1 MAAKKPVVKKPRFEY
16 DPMRSSGS
24 TAGGADPQDSVFD
37 RTDLNDEWN
46 SQNSI
51 GDPFDSYS
59 NDILSDKGIDNFLSS
74 DSIQSFNQIQKQMD
88 FIQDVLPNIKD
99 VSERAGIV
107 NKYAP
112 QMEEAMQKL
121 ETDLETQ
128 ENKLIQKSKPLA
140 KKVIQAQKEE

>member
-1 MAAKKPVVKKPRFEY
+1 MKKTVVPAKVATKQPVKEIEEPRLDY
-16 DPMRSSGS
+16 SPMRSSGK
-24 TAGGADPQDSVFD
+24 TAGGTDPQDGVFD
-37 RTDLNDEWN
+37 TNDLKDEWT

-51 GDPFDSYS
+51 GDPFDTYS
-59 NDILSDKGIDNFLSS
+59 NDILGDKGIDNFISS

-112 QMEEAMQKL
+112 QMESAMEKL
-121 ETDLETQ
+121 EHDLENQ
-128 ENKLIQKSKPLA
+128 EHKLL
-140 KKVIQAQKEE
+140 